1 MEEIQFLNYIL
12 SILAFLMAAWAFWS
26 SIKQDEKY
34 EWQIKDLRD
43 QIRLLKENKDSV
55 NGRR

>member
-26 SIKQDEKY
+26 SFKQDEKY
-34 EWQIKDLRD
+34 EWQIKDIRD
-43 QIRLLKENKDSV
+43 QIRLLKESD
-55 NGRR
+55 NGKRK

>member
-12 SILAFLMAAWAFWS
+12 SILAFLMATWAFWS
-26 SIKQDEKY
+26 SFKQDEKY

-43 QIRLLKENKDSV
+43 QIRLLKEAKESG